1 MQIAINRNHINWQ
14 VQINLPFA
22 TGIATLTTWKIIKF
36 CTQCFCLKQVNGF
49 YLTEIIYQN
58 DLLLQFSIK
67 TDINALLYNHNNN
80 YTLKMI
86 WQMDKGMPKL
96 YNANILQITGRL
108 FINSAF
114 ILVAKDTIQFINTDK
129 ILKFAIILNIIKG
142 LQ

>member
-1 MQIAINRNHINWQ
+1 
-14 VQINLPFA
+14 
-22 TGIATLTTWKIIKF
+22 
-36 CTQCFCLKQVNGF
+36 
-49 YLTEIIYQN
+49 
-58 DLLLQFSIK
+58 
-67 TDINALLYNHNNN
+67 
-80 YTLKMI
+80 MI